1 MYGCRICS
9 LHSSWG
15 CYALLSIKIIP
26 SRIVQY
32 TTCAAINKPETIL
45 MLVYNSKCM
54 PTKSTDFR
62 SEIISFIKI
71 GFIWIIILDFNKLDF
86 IKINTFVASGT
97 QREQKDK
104 LQTRRKYLQIMYATK
119 VSYPEYHI
127 FKYIERC
134 LTSLG
139 FRRKQIKS
147 AMKYCTPTKM
157 IFFKT
162 VPNTW
167 KEAEQ
172 PQCSWI
178 ASGNVKIHLLWRTVW
193 QFLVKLDIHL
203 SCDLLILHRDV
214 YSRDMKTYI
223 HRKPCA

>member
-1 MYGCRICS
+1 MYGCGICS

-15 CYALLSIKIIP
+15 CYALWSIKIIP
-26 SRIVQY
+26 SRVVQY
-32 TTCAAINKPETIL
+32 TTFATINKPETIL
-45 MLVYNSKCM
+45 MLLYNSKCM

-71 GFIWIIILDFNKLDF
+71 GFSWIIILDFT
-86 IKINTFVASGT
+86 KINTFFASRT

-104 LQTRRKYLQIMYATK
+104 LQTRRKYLQIIYSTE
-119 VSYPEYHI
+119 VSYPAYHI
-127 FKYIERC
+127 FKYRKRC
-134 LTSLG
+134 STSLG
-139 FRRKQIKS
+139 FREMQINTT
-147 AMKYCTPTKM
+147 MKYRTPAKM
-157 IFFKT
+157 MFLKT

-178 ASGNVKIHLLWRTVW
+178 ASGNAKIHLLWRTVW
-193 QFLVKLDIHL
+193 QFLIKLDIHL
-203 SCDLLILHRDV
+203 SYDPIILHWDV

-223 HRKPCA
+223 HIKTHI